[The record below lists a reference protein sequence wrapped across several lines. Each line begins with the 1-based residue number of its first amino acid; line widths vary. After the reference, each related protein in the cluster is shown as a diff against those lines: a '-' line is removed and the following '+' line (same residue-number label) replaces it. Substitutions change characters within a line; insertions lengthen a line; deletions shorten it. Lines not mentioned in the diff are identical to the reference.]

1 MHNILEAY
9 IESRCNKAVALVA
22 PWSVGKEPVRARW
35 VLGTGYCVAGR
46 QAIHEQSSTRVVREI
61 LLLGTAGSPDVDVV
75 VRMDFAVADF
85 PANALEHWPDMCV
98 EVPLIDPCE
107 RCKG

>member
-1 MHNILEAY
+1 MAM
-9 IESRCNKAVALVA
+9 SGALVPMGA
-22 PWSVGKEPVRARW
+22 RGLVRD
-35 VLGTGYCVAGR
+35 L
-46 QAIHEQSSTRVVREI
+46 H
-61 LLLGTAGSPDVDVV
+61 VV

>member
-1 MHNILEAY
+1 MN
-9 IESRCNKAVALVA
+9 
-22 PWSVGKEPVRARW
+22 
-35 VLGTGYCVAGR
+35 
-46 QAIHEQSSTRVVREI
+46 RVVQGWCEM
-61 LLLGTAGSPDVDVV
+61 LLLGTAGSPDVALGRSVGVGRRGLVRDLHVV

-85 PANALEHWPDMCV
+85 PANTLEHWPDMRV

>member
-1 MHNILEAY
+1 MN
-9 IESRCNKAVALVA
+9 R
-22 PWSVGKEPVRARW
+22 
-35 VLGTGYCVAGR
+35 VLQGWC
-46 QAIHEQSSTRVVREI
+46 EM
-61 LLLGTAGSPDVDVV
+61 LLLGTAGSPDVALGAGSVPMGGRAVERDLHVV

-85 PANALEHWPDMCV
+85 PANTLEDWPDMCV